1 MYFDFVMYLLQALS
15 QNSQSQGDVPESL
28 DVSSLLNQGAITI
41 DPVTVSDAGLAS
53 IIATSISDSGA
64 MTFQ

>member
-1 MYFDFVMYLLQALS
+1 MYLLQALS